1 MKGLSLISWKA
12 NNQDSSL
19 QSPCAKGPIVSG
31 LRPAASIS
39 LKALNDVLL
48 LHLNLIQAEYRIK
61 MTHLLDYR

>member
-1 MKGLSLISWKA
+1 
-12 NNQDSSL
+12 
-19 QSPCAKGPIVSG
+19 